1 MKNKKLHFFFT
12 ILLLTFAG
20 AQVVNAADT
29 DGDGVEDSS
38 DAFPL
43 DNTKSIAPRLSNI
56 STRGLVKMLDEV
68 MIGGVIITGSV
79 PKTVV
84 IRARGLSM
92 LGADSNLTGLMADP
106 SVQLFRGADLIDS
119 NDNWES
125 HSRATELPE
134 NMRPVRPEEAV
145 IMATLEPGAYTAIVR
160 GVSNGQGV
168 GIVEIFELSNSDS
181 TRLSNISTR
190 GFVGTNDDVLIGG
203 VIVAGDVDK
212 TVTVRAR
219 GPSLADAD
227 PNLKNLLDDPFIQ
240 LFNSSGELID
250 SNDNWADHSSV
261 NTLRSD
267 LKPSRSSEA
276 AITRTL
282 SPGAYTAIVRGVG
295 GSTGIGIVEMFELD

>member
-1 MKNKKLHFFFT
+1 
-12 ILLLTFAG
+12 
-20 AQVVNAADT
+20 
-29 DGDGVEDSS
+29 
-38 DAFPL
+38 
-43 DNTKSIAPRLSNI
+43 
-56 STRGLVKMLDEV
+56 
-68 MIGGVIITGSV
+68 
-79 PKTVV
+79 
-84 IRARGLSM
+84 M
-92 LGADSNLTGLMADP
+92 LGADSNLTGLMEDP

-134 NMRPVRPEEAV
+134 NMRPVRSEEAA

-203 VIVAGDVDK
+203 VIVAGDADK

-227 PNLKNLLDDPFIQ
+227 PNLQNLLDDPLIQ